1 VGLLKFRA
9 VASFE
14 WVLRSFA
21 EVQNVERQNVERQ
34 NVERQNVER
43 QNVERQNVERQ
54 NVKCQIDD
62 IKMQTSIIALPYLL

>member
-43 QNVERQNVERQ
+43 QNVERQNV
-54 NVKCQIDD
+54 KCQIDD

>member
-43 QNVERQNVERQ
+43 QNV
-54 NVKCQIDD
+54 KCQIDD